1 MSDLR
6 HTLRSLARNP
16 GFTVVAVLTL
26 ALGIGANV
34 AVFSVVDAVL
44 FRPLEY
50 RDADRLA
57 EFISLKDPGT
67 PRERGQ
73 IGMTRAEVEVWRQ
86 QTHIFEAI
94 EAQSGRRVVID
105 GDDPQRQNAGLLSA
119 GTLEFLGVAPILGRG
134 FRSEESKAGA
144 DGVVLIGEGLW
155 KTKFGGDSSVLG
167 RTISLDRR
175 PHTIIGVMPASFRFP
190 SPEAHIWLP
199 LSDTRTPGKPE
210 TSFVTPVARL
220 NRGLAL
226 EEAQRRIDA
235 VSAQLERDQP
245 RTGGWT
251 TRLVAHDRVRVDPA
265 TRNTLLVLLG
275 AVGFVLLIASSNVAN
290 LFLARNV
297 SRQKEIAVRA
307 AIGASW
313 LRLLRQFL
321 VEGLVVAVIGAI
333 VAALAASWAMEGLT
347 WISASILQWPTVFD
361 PELNRRVIVFTIA
374 LTGVASLGCALVPA
388 LNVAGRELQPSF
400 LAGARV
406 VGANPRHRR
415 ISQGLAMVEVAVT
428 FVLLLGAG
436 LLANS
441 FVRLV
446 SVDPGFDTRNLLT
459 IDLDLPEHRYST
471 TASHEAAYRQIVE
484 DIHGLPGVRSVIATG
499 PVPPAGMLGGTLVI
513 EGDPAAPARGFYDTN
528 LWYVSPEHFRFL
540 GIQIVDGRG
549 LEAADL
555 SGLPVAI
562 IDRDTANRHWPGGTA
577 LGRRVQTF
585 PNDAWRTIVG
595 VVGRVTVRYGDG
607 PQIYVPMTAERIRG
621 ASPVIRF
628 AGDAAALMPLVR
640 ERIRAFDRD
649 IIISNMS
656 TVDENY
662 SELYARPRVFFILMT
677 VFACVALALAVIGLY
692 GILAYF
698 VSQRRQEIGVRIALG
713 ARAGEVRRM
722 VVREAMLPVGAGL
735 AVGLAASFW
744 LNRFLNTLLFGV
756 TPHDAMT
763 IAVVA
768 LLLLMV
774 SFGAAFLPAQ
784 RAAKVDPVVALR
796 TE

>member
-1 MSDLR
+1 
-6 HTLRSLARNP
+6 
-16 GFTVVAVLTL
+16 
-26 ALGIGANV
+26 
-34 AVFSVVDAVL
+34 
-44 FRPLEY
+44 
-50 RDADRLA
+50 
-57 EFISLKDPGT
+57 
-67 PRERGQ
+67 
-73 IGMTRAEVEVWRQ
+73 
-86 QTHIFEAI
+86 
-94 EAQSGRRVVID
+94 
-105 GDDPQRQNAGLLSA
+105 
-119 GTLEFLGVAPILGRG
+119 
-134 FRSEESKAGA
+134 
-144 DGVVLIGEGLW
+144 
-155 KTKFGGDSSVLG
+155 
-167 RTISLDRR
+167 
-175 PHTIIGVMPASFRFP
+175 
-190 SPEAHIWLP
+190 
-199 LSDTRTPGKPE
+199 
-210 TSFVTPVARL
+210 
-220 NRGLAL
+220 
-226 EEAQRRIDA
+226 
-235 VSAQLERDQP
+235 
-245 RTGGWT
+245 
-251 TRLVAHDRVRVDPA
+251 
-265 TRNTLLVLLG
+265 
-275 AVGFVLLIASSNVAN
+275 
-290 LFLARNV
+290 
-297 SRQKEIAVRA
+297 
-307 AIGASW
+307 
-313 LRLLRQFL
+313 
-321 VEGLVVAVIGAI
+321 
-333 VAALAASWAMEGLT
+333 
-347 WISASILQWPTVFD
+347 
-361 PELNRRVIVFTIA
+361 
-374 LTGVASLGCALVPA
+374 
-388 LNVAGRELQPSF
+388 
-400 LAGARV
+400 
-406 VGANPRHRR
+406 
-415 ISQGLAMVEVAVT
+415 
-428 FVLLLGAG
+428 
-436 LLANS
+436 
-441 FVRLV
+441 
-446 SVDPGFDTRNLLT
+446 
-459 IDLDLPEHRYST
+459 
-471 TASHEAAYRQIVE
+471 
-484 DIHGLPGVRSVIATG
+484 
-499 PVPPAGMLGGTLVI
+499 
-513 EGDPAAPARGFYDTN
+513 
-528 LWYVSPEHFRFL
+528 VSPEHFRFL